1 MRRWRV
7 WNRSGREHTSKRA
20 TAALKALARRGRW
33 QNAATLPTVAPSSIR
48 ERRWLYL
55 GTALALFLVWSN
67 SFIAASYLLGGERPA
82 AQFDWLALSAARFS
96 PLVPLCLV
104 YCFGLRRR
112 QCLALLRRFPIR
124 LPLSGL
130 LAVPVYNLSLY
141 YGQQHGVPPPV
152 AALTSALTPMLLL
165 VFAAVALGERLTERK
180 IAAFGIAL
188 AGLFTIALSRG
199 GFAGLPT
206 FGLLL
211 AITAIAPVSW
221 SVYTVLSKAVVGTK
235 QLSQLGVATQSS
247 ALETAPAAS
256 EAPGP
261 ESSPL
266 DWTYLTMG
274 IGSLPLLLLLPFHGG
289 REMLALGP
297 GGWLALF
304 HLSVLSAFIGY
315 AVWSWLLRHLPASTV
330 AFFVF
335 LNPPLTLLSK
345 LVLSLTLP
353 ALFVFHFNPLELLGS
368 ALALAGLAF
377 AIAPAR
383 EFSNL

>member
-1 MRRWRV
+1 LP
-7 WNRSGREHTSKRA
+7 S
-20 TAALKALARRGRW
+20 AAH
-33 QNAATLPTVAPSSIR
+33 SSDR
-48 ERRWLYL
+48 ERRFLYL
-55 GTALALFLVWSN
+55 GTAFALFLVWSN
-67 SFIAASYLLGGERPA
+67 SFVAASYLLGGERPA
-82 AQFDWLALSAARFS
+82 AQFDWLGLSAARFS
-96 PLVPLCLV
+96 TLVPLCLV
-104 YCFGLRRR
+104 YALVFRRR

-152 AALTSALTPMLLL
+152 AALTSALTPLLLL
-165 VFAAVALGERLTERK
+165 VFAAVALGERLTKRK
-180 IAAFGIAL
+180 IAAFVIAL

-199 GFAGLPT
+199 GFDGLPT

-221 SVYTVLSKAVVGTK
+221 SIYTVLSKAVVGTQ
-235 QLSQLGVATQSS
+235 QLSQLRVATQTEEPNTRGRATEES
-247 ALETAPAAS
+247 AADSGAAGV
-256 EAPGP
+256 AAG
-261 ESSPL
+261 SPL

-289 REMLALGP
+289 RELLALSP
-297 GGWLALF
+297 GGWFALF
-304 HLSVLSAFIGY
+304 HLSVLSAFVGY

-345 LVLSLTLP
+345 LLLSLALP
-353 ALFVFHFNPLELLGS
+353 SLFVFHLNPLELVGS

-377 AIAPAR
+377 AIAPGRDAR
-383 EFSNL
+383 PARAAAAR